1 MVTSRPDSDIDYIL
15 LGFGIATAIPFTIA
29 NGVLFVHRQRSY
41 FHAQG
46 GVYFILASSLAGLA
60 WIATVFVNN
69 EHFSRV
75 GPLQSCKL
83 WLFWLQGFSFG
94 FWFMLTAFRLR
105 RMYELSHNIK
115 RWRWEYYA
123 FAAISLLPVVGM
135 STAAIF
141 SNFNV
146 EHGGIN
152 RNWQIVRLSAYLPYW
167 LFAAAVMWR
176 LQRQQDPLLA
186 AEYMDTFDYLA
197 LVIAIAVI
205 YVFSYL
211 TSVCLVFFPFWTRFA
226 WPVYLCLL
234 RPKEEMDAF
243 EQQLS
248 SAGARALLISQ
259 SQRVHFPSSEG
270 AVWEAFA
277 EANEELEKYKH
288 EIQKLQAQKLRLQE
302 KIRDLRD
309 QAKQQQGCYMEVVP
323 SRPNTPYD
331 FTLLAFALAATVPF
345 IVANGA
351 LFAHRGRS
359 YFRAQG
365 GVYLILGSSL
375 AGLVW
380 IAAQFVNNDHF
391 SRVGPLRSCVLWTF
405 WLQGTGI
412 CLWFVLTVLRL
423 ARMYELSKNIDNWSW
438 KYYAFVA
445 FCLLPIVILS
455 TVAGFSDFDGHERSK
470 PACNPSKHWKII
482 VRSVYTPYWLLLIFF
497 IYKLRKQEDPLLATE
512 YRDTLDYL
520 AMAIVI
526 VMLSAVAVV
535 TKASDTI
542 PGRCFLTFSTCCLVF
557 FHFWIRFGWPIYLCL
572 FRPKEEMDNF
582 EQELTYGGARAL
594 DMVYSQR
601 IHFPSSEGAI
611 WEAFS
616 KASDDLDRYKDE
628 IRKLEV
634 QKALLEG
641 KIRELHVQKRK
652 AAESAPQGKFQGD
665 CQVLGRK
672 RQLMDRTDT
681 VYDYVLL
688 GFALG
693 AAVPFI
699 IANGVLFVHR
709 NRSYFRAQGG
719 VYLVLCSSLAG
730 LVWIS
735 SSFLNDGHFQHTGP
749 FISGVRWAF
758 WLQGLGVCSWFML
771 TVLRLRRMYELS
783 RNIHKWSWGNY
794 ALLLASML
802 PVLVLFVAANLK
814 REREHHGTL
823 DSARVLTVL
832 AVYTPNLLLVIV
844 FMYKL
849 RNQQDPLLTVEY
861 AHTCEYLT
869 MAVAICFLAAIAVF
883 TGDSESIAG
892 RCFLTFCVCCLVFFH
907 FWIRFGW
914 PVYLCLWRPA
924 EDMDKFEE
932 ELTSAGARAL
942 AVVPNQMLHFP
953 SSEGAIWEA
962 FFKASEELESYKVK
976 DKYSSLI

>member
-1 MVTSRPDSDIDYIL
+1 M
-15 LGFGIATAIPFTIA
+15 
-29 NGVLFVHRQRSY
+29 
-41 FHAQG
+41 
-46 GVYFILASSLAGLA
+46 ASGC
-60 WIATVFVNN
+60 
-69 EHFSRV
+69 
-75 GPLQSCKL
+75 CK
-83 WLFWLQGFSFG
+83 
-94 FWFMLTAFRLR
+94 
-105 RMYELSHNIK
+105 
-115 RWRWEYYA
+115 
-123 FAAISLLPVVGM
+123 
-135 STAAIF
+135 
-141 SNFNV
+141 
-146 EHGGIN
+146 
-152 RNWQIVRLSAYLPYW
+152 
-167 LFAAAVMWR
+167 
-176 LQRQQDPLLA
+176 
-186 AEYMDTFDYLA
+186 
-197 LVIAIAVI
+197 
-205 YVFSYL
+205 
-211 TSVCLVFFPFWTRFA
+211 
-226 WPVYLCLL
+226 
-234 RPKEEMDAF
+234 
-243 EQQLS
+243 
-248 SAGARALLISQ
+248 
-259 SQRVHFPSSEG
+259 
-270 AVWEAFA
+270 
-277 EANEELEKYKH
+277 
-288 EIQKLQAQKLRLQE
+288 
-302 KIRDLRD
+302 
-309 QAKQQQGCYMEVVP
+309 QGCYMEVVP

-652 AAESAPQGKFQGD
+652 AAES
-665 CQVLGRK
+665 
-672 RQLMDRTDT
+672 
-681 VYDYVLL
+681 
-688 GFALG
+688 
-693 AAVPFI
+693 
-699 IANGVLFVHR
+699 
-709 NRSYFRAQGG
+709 
-719 VYLVLCSSLAG
+719 
-730 LVWIS
+730 
-735 SSFLNDGHFQHTGP
+735 GH
-749 FISGVRWAF
+749 S
-758 WLQGLGVCSWFML
+758 
-771 TVLRLRRMYELS
+771 
-783 RNIHKWSWGNY
+783 
-794 ALLLASML
+794 
-802 PVLVLFVAANLK
+802 
-814 REREHHGTL
+814 
-823 DSARVLTVL
+823 
-832 AVYTPNLLLVIV
+832 
-844 FMYKL
+844 
-849 RNQQDPLLTVEY
+849 
-861 AHTCEYLT
+861 
-869 MAVAICFLAAIAVF
+869 
-883 TGDSESIAG
+883 
-892 RCFLTFCVCCLVFFH
+892 
-907 FWIRFGW
+907 
-914 PVYLCLWRPA
+914 
-924 EDMDKFEE
+924 
-932 ELTSAGARAL
+932 
-942 AVVPNQMLHFP
+942 
-953 SSEGAIWEA
+953 
-962 FFKASEELESYKVK
+962 
-976 DKYSSLI
+976 